1 MTSGSTAFLVD
12 TNIPV
17 YAVDP
22 RDAFKQQRAI
32 DVLDRLDAGWTGVA
46 GVQSLNQVM
55 ANLTDML

>member
-22 RDAFKQQRAI
+22 RDPVKQQRAI
-32 DVLDRLDAGWTGVA
+32 DVLDRLDSTGTGALV
-46 GVQSLNQVM
+46 
-55 ANLTDML
+55 